1 MTRTKEKYT
10 MLHIRKFIIAGC
22 VVTSLTFA
30 SQAQETPMGPLVRWG
45 SELAKTEPVSNDAL
59 KKMSVD
65 LNDLK
70 ARLQLLEETQTRF
83 HSNSKTQTQSIMDTL
98 KGMQQYCD
106 RLQTDLMAVKTAA
119 VVTQAGAIV
128 PVNRKPIEDGVANKP
143 DVAAQE
149 VVSKKFDELAIA
161 RQEISKLG
169 QEVQSNTRE
178 ITDLKKKYEAMQIDF
193 IQAQNDIGKLQ
204 QDMVKLN
211 ARLEGDRTQAS
222 NNSNDRTR
230 QSFALPT
237 PPETQG
243 NLAPRPNLGVL
254 KLVNN
259 YPLTVTAIVDGQYY
273 TLLPNQSVTLNRA
286 PGYVTYEVVG
296 IQGNTLRTINAAETL
311 TVQIVPR

>member
-1 MTRTKEKYT
+1 
-10 MLHIRKFIIAGC
+10 MLHIKKFIIAGC
-22 VVTSLTFA
+22 VVSCLTFT

-45 SELAKTEPVSNDAL
+45 SELAKSDPVSNDAL

-70 ARLQLLEETQTRF
+70 ARLLVLEENQTKY
-83 HSNSKTQTQSIMDTL
+83 HSNSKTQMQSMLDTL
-98 KGMQQYCD
+98 KGMQIYCD
-106 RLQTDLMAVKTAA
+106 RLQNELVAVKTAA
-119 VVTQAGAIV
+119 GITQAGAVV
-128 PVNRKPIEDGVANKP
+128 PIARKPIEDGGVSKP
-143 DVAAQE
+143 EVVAQE
-149 VVSKKFDELAIA
+149 QVSKRLDELSNA
-161 RQEISKLG
+161 RQEIVRLS
-169 QEVQSNTRE
+169 QEVQNNTRE
-178 ITDLKKKYEAMQIDF
+178 ITDLKKKYEAMQLDF

-211 ARLEGDRTQAS
+211 ARLDGDRTQAN

-237 PPETQG
+237 PPDSQG
-243 NLAPRPNLGVL
+243 NFAPRSNLGVL
-254 KLVNN
+254 KLVNS
-259 YPLTVTAIVDGQYY
+259 YPLTVTAIVDGQFY
-273 TLLPNQSVTLNRA
+273 TLLPNQSLTLNRA